1 VLCLWHGKVVL
12 ANSRRQGNVRDRHED
27 EKMLRLFI
35 VVPPSMTEKE
45 IEDEFSVSLRLTT
58 TMVLLHFA

>member
-1 VLCLWHGKVVL
+1 VVCVWHGKVVL

-45 IEDEFSVSLRLTT
+45 IEDEFSVSL
-58 TMVLLHFA
+58 